1 VTTSE
6 KTAEEAKAEAEQ
18 RAEQIRDVWLQLLKE
33 DRATA
38 VETAKAKLAAIG
50 LPEAEINKMFGSS

>member
-1 VTTSE
+1 MTTSE
-6 KTAEEAKAEAEQ
+6 KRAAEAKAEAQQ
-18 RAEQIRDVWLQLLKE
+18 RAEQIHDVWIQLQKE

-50 LPEAEINKMFGSS
+50 LPEAEINKMLGIS

>member
-1 VTTSE
+1 MTTSE
-6 KTAEEAKAEAEQ
+6 KRAAEAKAEAQQ
-18 RAEQIRDVWLQLLKE
+18 RAEQIHDVWLQLQIE

-50 LPEAEINKMFGSS
+50 LPEAEINKMLGIS